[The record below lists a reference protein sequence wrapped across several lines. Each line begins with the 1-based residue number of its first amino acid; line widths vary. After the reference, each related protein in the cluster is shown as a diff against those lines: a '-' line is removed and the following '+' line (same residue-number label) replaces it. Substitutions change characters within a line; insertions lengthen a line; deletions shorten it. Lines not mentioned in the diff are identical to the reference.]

1 MLFDLGP
8 GFSTGS
14 DRVNTPED
22 TPVLLREPGSTR
34 ALLCTL
40 CGLRMGQPPTS
51 PPLNEGL
58 KRCSTKARVTS
69 ASVASSMA
77 RRVESAEAHRIQ
89 YPQSLLKSVMASL
102 AVDSNGERIG
112 GLKRR
117 MDRHEQKWPR
127 AKGFLTAAGVA
138 IARLEVVAETRRW
151 H

>member
-1 MLFDLGP
+1 
-8 GFSTGS
+8 
-14 DRVNTPED
+14 
-22 TPVLLREPGSTR
+22 
-34 ALLCTL
+34 
-40 CGLRMGQPPTS
+40 
-51 PPLNEGL
+51 
-58 KRCSTKARVTS
+58 
-69 ASVASSMA
+69 MA